1 MSPQTEGAS
10 NIGQVM
16 RSLAGTHQ
24 RGGIASSRLGTVFAD
39 SLSYFALRAKLEEWT
54 VWEVPRPAELPVSAT
69 VALFAQEVTRGGKI
83 RPAGCPGCPH

>member
-39 SLSYFALRAKLEEWT
+39 SLSYFALRAKLE
-54 VWEVPRPAELPVSAT
+54 
-69 VALFAQEVTRGGKI
+69 K
-83 RPAGCPGCPH
+83 